1 MVKTQHVRVFTSV
14 VTGVKQKGVKMAQA
28 KRKTATKTAKKQ
40 TRQTRQRSNQR
51 SNQKKQQQQHPN
63 TFFLVSMSFLAATL
77 LVMNLLMLNI

>member
-1 MVKTQHVRVFTSV
+1 
-14 VTGVKQKGVKMAQA
+14 MAQA

-51 SNQKKQQQQHPN
+51 SNQKKQQQSN